1 MKNFIKKIIDKYISP
16 AVLSSLQ
23 KNQTFSSLYEL
34 MKDNKF
40 KVDNQYYEI
49 DENTVNDLDCELED
63 ISFNYEISKK
73 NKKCVTFNNKVVIK
87 D

>member
-1 MKNFIKKIIDKYISP
+1 
-16 AVLSSLQ
+16 
-23 KNQTFSSLYEL
+23 

-73 NKKCVTFNNKVVIK
+73 NKKCVTFNNKVIIK